1 MNLRK
6 ENLRKFEVVVSLAI
20 VGIDSVFLLLAAAL
34 FSFKTPPFPRL
45 SGVKHE
51 PIFVENCCSH
61 V

>member
-34 FSFKTPPFPRL
+34 FSFKTQF
-45 SGVKHE
+45 SGV
-51 PIFVENCCSH
+51 
-61 V
+61 